1 MNPMKIKLF
10 VIVLLVSIF
19 ALACGPEKTF
29 DQQVAAVVASTQ
41 TALALQ
47 QPSATSA
54 SPLAS
59 PEATIAVTSTVVPS
73 SGYQPL
79 SADDC
84 NNLHT
89 ALAQSV
95 GSPGSIR
102 DSAPFMDSTN
112 QKSGTGCLMSFLLT
126 SAAGA
131 NGLDST
137 VTSVLQNQGW
147 TENKSYAAADPADV
161 LDGYQ
166 KNGALCLI
174 ESTSTPAD
182 AKLCP
187 RDSNY
192 YHCLA
197 NLQPSQIVRIV
208 TINCAKPAS

>member
-1 MNPMKIKLF
+1 MNSRKIKTSI
-10 VIVLLVSIF
+10 IVLLVSVF
-19 ALACGPEKTF
+19 AIACGSGKTF
-29 DQQVAAVVASTQ
+29 DQQVAVVVASTQ

-47 QPSATSA
+47 QPSATFA
-54 SPLAS
+54 LQTAS
-59 PEATIAVTSTVVPS
+59 PEATIAVTGTVVSS

-84 NNLHT
+84 NTLHT

-95 GSPGSIR
+95 GSSGSIR

-147 TENKSYAAADPADV
+147 TENKSYAAVDPADV

-174 ESTSTPAD
+174 ASTSTPAD
-182 AKLCP
+182 PKLCP

-197 NLQPSQIVRIV
+197 SLQPSQVVRIV
-208 TINCAKPAS
+208 TINCAKPAP